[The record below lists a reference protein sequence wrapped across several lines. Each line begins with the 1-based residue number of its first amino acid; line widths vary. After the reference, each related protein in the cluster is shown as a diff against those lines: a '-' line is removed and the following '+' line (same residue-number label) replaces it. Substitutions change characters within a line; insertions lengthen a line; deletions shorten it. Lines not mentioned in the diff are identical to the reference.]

1 MTKRRALSV
10 ENGRPISRW
19 RHGFTLV
26 ELLTTI
32 AIIGLLVGLLLPAVQ
47 SARESA
53 RRIHCSSNMRQLG
66 LAVHSFH
73 NSFGR
78 FPAASFDADIRQITM
93 VNGSFTKWSHRV
105 GYIVGLLPFF
115 EQQAVYDQAISAL
128 SIPSGLGA
136 PWDPSAGRGFREQPP
151 TLLCA
156 SDPSAQ
162 RSTANTLGLTSYRC
176 NRGDAWMHDFD
187 TGWRGAF
194 SRGDYGVCTFAK
206 IRDGASATLMLA
218 EAAIARGSGN
228 SSLGG
233 VALRASVSQAAPPA
247 ACLARASGFE
257 LTGNVNSTSSGT
269 RWGDA
274 HNVYTG
280 FFTAIRPNGPT
291 CEEDGNADTFSLP
304 AASSYHPGGVT
315 AVMCDGSVRFVS
327 DSIDAEDANVNV
339 GNPNQGK
346 GPHNFKGP
354 TLRGVWGAMGTI
366 ASGELHAPD

>member
-1 MTKRRALSV
+1 MTKRQALSV

-78 FPAASFDADIRQITM
+78 FPAASFDGNIREITRQA
-93 VNGSFTKWSHRV
+93 NGGTHTLWSHRV
-105 GYIVGLLPFF
+105 GYIVGSLPFF
-115 EQQAVYDQAISAL
+115 EQQAVYDQAMRTL
-128 SIPSGLGA
+128 STNAGA
-136 PWDPSAGRGFREQPP
+136 PWHRNPGQGFGEQPP
-151 TLLCA
+151 TLLCP
-156 SDPSAQ
+156 SDPFSHQSATSSG
-162 RSTANTLGLTSYRC
+162 RTSYRC

-187 TGWRGAF
+187 NGWRGAF
-194 SRGDYGVCTFAK
+194 SRGDLGMCTFAK
-206 IRDGASATLMLA
+206 IRDGTSNTLMLA
-218 EAAIARGSGN
+218 EAATASRSGN
-228 SSLGG
+228 SSRGG
-233 VALRASVSQAAPPA
+233 VALRAGISVYAAPST
-247 ACLARASGFE
+247 CLARSNGFILIGDVQSLYSG
-257 LTGNVNSTSSGT
+257 S

-280 FFTAIRPNGPT
+280 FFTAVRPNGPT
-291 CEEDGNADTFSLP
+291 CENDGNSDTYTVP
-304 AASSYHPGGVT
+304 AADSYHPGGVNT
-315 AVMCDGSVRFVS
+315 VMCDGTVRFIS
-327 DSIDAEDANVNV
+327 DSIDAGDANVNTA
-339 GNPNQGK
+339 NPNQGN

-354 TLRGVWGAMGTI
+354 SLRGVWGAMGTI
-366 ASGELHAPD
+366 ASGEIQAPD